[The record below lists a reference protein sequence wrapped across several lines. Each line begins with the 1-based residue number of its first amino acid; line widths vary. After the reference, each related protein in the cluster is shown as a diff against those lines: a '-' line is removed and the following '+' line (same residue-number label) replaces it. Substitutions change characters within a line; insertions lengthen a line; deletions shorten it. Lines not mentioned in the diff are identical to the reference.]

1 MNSKL
6 NYTHYANSNRQGN
19 VFKEAKK
26 AFEDSK
32 ISSLL

>member
-1 MNSKL
+1 MNSKI
-6 NYTHYANSNRQGN
+6 NYTHYASSRQGN

-32 ISSLL
+32 FQF